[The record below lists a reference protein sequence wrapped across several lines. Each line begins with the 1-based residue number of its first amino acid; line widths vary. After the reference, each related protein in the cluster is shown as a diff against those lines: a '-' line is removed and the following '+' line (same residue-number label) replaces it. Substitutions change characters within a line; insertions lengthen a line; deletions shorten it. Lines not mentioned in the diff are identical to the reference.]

1 MKLISS
7 IADAPVD
14 VPTRDSLV
22 LSETIAFWFA
32 ISSPLT
38 GLLLGLFGAWFVT
51 WLTT

>member
-1 MKLISS
+1 MKSISS

-22 LSETIAFWFA
+22 LGETLAFWFA